1 LPVQWPDWWK
11 WELEITPHLEK
22 RMADRVF
29 TEVDLRTM
37 LEDAE
42 GYQPDIQEGRW
53 VIESR
58 FRGVRW
64 EVIVEPDAS
73 DRLLVAVT
81 AYPSEA

>member
-1 LPVQWPDWWK
+1 M
-11 WELEITPHLEK
+11 EK
-22 RMADRVF
+22 RMADREF
-29 TEVDLRTM
+29 SEVDLRAM

-42 GYQPDIQEGRW
+42 GYQADIQEGRW
-53 VIESR
+53 IIETR
-58 FRGVRW
+58 FHGIPW

>member
-1 LPVQWPDWWK
+1 
-11 WELEITPHLEK
+11 
-22 RMADRVF
+22 MADREF
-29 TEVDLRTM
+29 AEVDLRTM

-53 VIESR
+53 VIETR
-58 FRGVRW
+58 FRGVGW

-81 AYPSEA
+81 AYPSGA

>member
-1 LPVQWPDWWK
+1 
-11 WELEITPHLEK
+11 
-22 RMADRVF
+22 MADRVF